1 MLEQPRH
8 VHQVLSPTERH
19 WVGDGFFVS
28 TVFSPFVV
36 DPQLISPFLM
46 LDYGA
51 PREFEG
57 SEKQRGVGEHP
68 HRGFETVTF
77 AYSGEIEHRDSN
89 GGGGKIGPGDV
100 QWMTAASGVVHEELF
115 SKEFSR
121 SGGTLE
127 MLQLWVNLPARLKMS
142 KPRYQTLAAASFPRF
157 AVGDAHA
164 RLIAGHF
171 EEHKG
176 PANTTTAMRVLELN
190 FPHGGKVHFE
200 SPKDHTALAVVLGG
214 ELHVA
219 DHQQAKAGD
228 VVLFE
233 RGGAPSLELSA
244 TQNSKVLLLEGEPL
258 DEPVN
263 AHGPFVMNHPDE
275 IREAIQ
281 DYQRG
286 NMGRLS

>member
-1 MLEQPRH
+1 MLEQTRH
-8 VHQVLSPTERH
+8 VHQVLSPREQH

-51 PREFEG
+51 PKDFAG

-89 GGGGKIGPGDV
+89 GGGGTIGPGDV

-115 SKEFSR
+115 SKEFAR
-121 SGGTLE
+121 TGGTLE

-142 KPRYQTLAAASFPRF
+142 KPRYQTLPAAAFPTF
-157 AVGDAHA
+157 SVGDAQS
-164 RLIAGHF
+164 RLIAGRF
-171 EEHKG
+171 EEHTG
-176 PANTTTAMRVLELN
+176 PANTYTPMRVLELD
-190 FPHGGKVHFE
+190 FPHGGEARFE
-200 SPKDHTALAVVLGG
+200 SPKHHTALAVVLAGA
-214 ELHVA
+214 LHVT
-219 DHQQAKAGD
+219 DRQQAKRGD

-233 RGGAPSLELSA
+233 RGGPRGLALSA
-244 TQNSKVLLLEGEPL
+244 TQNSKVLMLEGEPL
-258 DEPVN
+258 GEPVS
-263 AHGPFVMNHPDE
+263 AHGPFVMNHPEE

-286 NMGRLS
+286 EMGHLP